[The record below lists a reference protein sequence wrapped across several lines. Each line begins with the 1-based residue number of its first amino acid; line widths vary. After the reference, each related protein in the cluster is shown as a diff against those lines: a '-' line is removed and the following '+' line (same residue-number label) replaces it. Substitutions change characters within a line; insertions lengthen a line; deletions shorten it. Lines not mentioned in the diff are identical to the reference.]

1 MNNLIKYFFS
11 TMKEQTLNN
20 NDNDNDKEK
29 DLDYRKI
36 KNFLRKF
43 SSTID
48 DDYQLRLKL
57 YQLFYY
63 DIDGIPIAKLKS
75 IDEIN
80 MDNYPYYF
88 KNKTREEIIEIYN
101 NEVKSKYLIK
111 IYNQEELRDYD
122 IKSNIYLDI
131 SLKTFRPVYK
141 DDWKKISEEV
151 NEVSFDK
158 QRSFY
163 ADYLRCY
170 LKLKNFP
177 TFKEF
182 IKFIYNKYQMPVHK
196 DIRIV
201 FENIEK
207 SYKNVKDYIK
217 NNKMT
222 FQEISRV
229 IKLSTTISNRLLIET
244 FELKN
249 LVSS

>member
-1 MNNLIKYFFS
+1 M
-11 TMKEQTLNN
+11 
-20 NDNDNDKEK
+20 
-29 DLDYRKI
+29 
-36 KNFLRKF
+36 
-43 SSTID
+43 D
-48 DDYQLRLKL
+48 D
-57 YQLFYY
+57 
-63 DIDGIPIAKLKS
+63 
-75 IDEIN
+75 
-80 MDNYPYYF
+80 YPYYF
-88 KNKTREEIIEIYN
+88 FNKTREEIIEIYN
-101 NEVKSKYLIK
+101 KEVKCKNKSELK
-111 IYNQEELRDYD
+111 IYTDEELKHYD
-122 IKSNIYLDI
+122 IKENICLDI

-141 DDWKKISEEV
+141 DNWKKISEEV

-158 QRSFY
+158 QKSFY

-177 TFKEF
+177 TFGEF
-182 IKFIYNKYQMPVHK
+182 IKFIYYKYQMPVHK

-207 SYKNVKDYIK
+207 SYKDVKDYIK

>member
-1 MNNLIKYFFS
+1 MPGI
-11 TMKEQTLNN
+11 QRTLSDCNVDIN
-20 NDNDNDKEK
+20 DTNDNKN
-29 DLDYRKI
+29 LDYRKI
-36 KNFLRKF
+36 KNFMRKH
-43 SSTID
+43 SSTIGD
-48 DDYQLRLKL
+48 DHRLRLKL
-57 YQLFYY
+57 QQLFYY
-63 DIDGIPIAKLKS
+63 DIDGIPIAILKPE
-75 IDEIN
+75 DESYN
-80 MDNYPYYF
+80 NDYYPYYF
-88 KNKTREEIIEIYN
+88 QNKKRKEIIEIYN
-101 NEVKSKYLIK
+101 KEVKCKNKSELK
-111 IYNQEELRDYD
+111 IYTDEELNNYD
-122 IKSNIYLDI
+122 IKKNIYIEI

-141 DDWKKISEEV
+141 DNWKKISEEV

-177 TFKEF
+177 TFNEF

-207 SYKNVKDYIK
+207 SYKDVKDYIK

-222 FQEISRV
+222 FEEIRRV

-249 LVSS
+249 IVSS

>member
-1 MNNLIKYFFS
+1 MPGI
-11 TMKEQTLNN
+11 QRTLSDCNVDI
-20 NDNDNDKEK
+20 NDNKN
-29 DLDYRKI
+29 LDYRKI
-36 KNFLRKF
+36 KNFMRKH
-43 SSTID
+43 SSTIGD
-48 DDYQLRLKL
+48 DHRLRLKL
-57 YQLFYY
+57 QQLFYY
-63 DIDGIPIAKLKS
+63 DIDGIPIAILKPK
-75 IDEIN
+75 DKIN
-80 MDNYPYYF
+80 MDDYPYYF
-88 KNKTREEIIEIYN
+88 FNKTREEIIEIYN
-101 NEVKSKYLIK
+101 KEVKCKNKSELK
-111 IYNQEELRDYD
+111 IYTDEELKHYD
-122 IKSNIYLDI
+122 IKENICLDI

-141 DDWKKISEEV
+141 DNWKKISEEV

-158 QRSFY
+158 QKSFY

-177 TFKEF
+177 TFGEF
-182 IKFIYNKYQMPVHK
+182 IKFIYYKYQMPVHK

-207 SYKNVKDYIK
+207 SYKDVKDYIK